1 VYNSVDNLKFSLK
14 VRAFGW
20 GKLST
25 YTPELKEGLAP
36 TSETALKPASTP
48 DFRAF

>member
-1 VYNSVDNLKFSLK
+1 VPYPQVYNPVDNLKVSLK

-25 YTPELKEGLAP
+25 
-36 TSETALKPASTP
+36 
-48 DFRAF
+48 